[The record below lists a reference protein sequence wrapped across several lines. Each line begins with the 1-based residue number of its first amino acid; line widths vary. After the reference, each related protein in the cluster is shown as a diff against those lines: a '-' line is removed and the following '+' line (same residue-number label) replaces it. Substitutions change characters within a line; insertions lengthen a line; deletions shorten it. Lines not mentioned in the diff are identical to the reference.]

1 MTPGVLV
8 HMPEGNEK
16 GANKI
21 MSHFLKMLAALAT
34 LLVMAGCAVS
44 QQHVKQID
52 MKEYPNRHAAFDY
65 KYAWKTVTTD
75 QGVMV
80 EGIMKNVRYAFI
92 DSIDIKVDLQDKD
105 GKTVASA
112 SDFPM
117 PQQTREGDVSHF
129 GLLLTGG
136 KPAAGD
142 TFQFTVHYKGNE
154 GDTSRLN
161 WISIFKVDAL
171 TGAVI
176 HPQGRNADKW

>member
-1 MTPGVLV
+1 MSYLL
-8 HMPEGNEK
+8 
-16 GANKI
+16 KI
-21 MSHFLKMLAALAT
+21 VTVLAA
-34 LLVMAGCAVS
+34 LLVMAGCAMS
-44 QQHVKQID
+44 QQYAKQTD
-52 MKEYPNRHAAFDY
+52 LAGYPYRHAAFDY
-65 KYAWKTVTTD
+65 KYAWKTATTD
-75 QGVMV
+75 QGVLI
-80 EGIMKNVRYAFI
+80 EGVMKNVRYAFI
-92 DSIDIKVDLQDKD
+92 DSIDIKVELQGRD

-129 GLLLTGG
+129 GLLLKGS

-176 HPQGRNADKW
+176 QPQGRNTDKW